1 MIQPTAAS
9 AEPAPSLRPL
19 PIDVVSIQS
28 QVVYGRV
35 GNNVAV
41 PALQAQGLT
50 VAAVPTVVL
59 SNTPHYPTI
68 HGGPVPAAWFEG
80 YLRDLS
86 ARGVLP
92 RLRAILTGYLGGP
105 EQAQALGSWIGQA
118 MEVQPALRVVVDPVL
133 GDHDHGEY
141 VSPGMADAYR
151 RHLLSLADGLTPNGF
166 ELAHLT
172 GMAVNRVES
181 VVAAA
186 RTLLTGRTQWVAVT
200 SAAPDTWAHDEMQVV
215 LVTRTQAEVIRHPR
229 IDATSKG
236 TGDLFCATLTGY
248 WLNGASVPQ
257 ATAQACRQVVRA
269 LRHTQQ
275 GQCAELLFPPMA
287 TRQDDGQPQA
297 HERDVRQF
305 TYQIGNGD
313 LSMQPATSHL
323 MRAYAR
329 QPVSFVRGSGARLWD
344 DQGVEYLDAIA
355 GVAVTSLGHA
365 HPEISAAIAQQAGT
379 LLHTSNVFR
388 IDWQE
393 RLGERLCALT
403 GMQRAFFCNSG
414 AEANETALKL
424 ARLHG
429 HRKQVANPKI
439 VVMENGFHGRTIA
452 TLSATGNLAK
462 QGGFEPLLP
471 GFLHLSYDDIE
482 AVRQAAEQSPDIV
495 AVLIEPVQGEGGIRV
510 ARADYLRELR
520 ALCDQ
525 HGWLLMLDEIQTG
538 MGRTGAWFGYQHAA
552 ITPDVMTVA
561 KALGNG
567 FPIGA
572 CLARG
577 AAADLFSP
585 GQHGSTFG
593 GNPLA
598 CRVGCTVLDLM
609 TRDELPRRAAVLGA
623 RLLDSLQ
630 KALGGHPNVN
640 AIRGQGLMVG
650 IELDRNCTELVGR
663 ALAEQ
668 RLLITVTRG
677 SVIRLLPPLICD
689 EMQIDDIV
697 VRVARLL
704 ASNVAKNAIVE
715 AAAQT
720 IVGR

>member
-1 MIQPTAAS
+1 MTEHTAAAC
-9 AEPAPSLRPL
+9 AEPASSLRPL

-41 PALQAQGLT
+41 PALQAQGLA

-59 SNTPHYPTI
+59 SNTPHYPTV
-68 HGGPVPAAWFEG
+68 HGGPMPVAWFEG

-86 ARGVLP
+86 TRGVLP
-92 RLRAILTGYLGGP
+92 SLRAILTGYLGGS
-105 EQAQALGSWIGQA
+105 EQAQALGAWIGRA
-118 MEVQPALRVVVDPVL
+118 IDVQPALRVVVDPVL
-133 GDHDHGEY
+133 GDYDHGEY

-166 ELAHLT
+166 ELARLT
-172 GMAVNRVES
+172 GMAVKSVES

-200 SAAPDTWAHDEMQVV
+200 SAAPDTWAQGEMQVV
-215 LVTRTQAEVIRHPR
+215 LVTRTQAEVIKHPR
-229 IDATSKG
+229 IDATPKG

-257 ATAQACRQVVRA
+257 ATSQACRQVVHA

-275 GQCAELLFPPMA
+275 RQCAELLLPTMA
-287 TRQDDGQPQA
+287 TRQGHDQPQV
-297 HERDVRQF
+297 HERVRQF
-305 TYQIGNGD
+305 TYQIGKED

-344 DQGVEYLDAIA
+344 DQGTEYLDAIA

-365 HPEISAAIAQQAGT
+365 HPEIAAVIAEQAGM

-471 GFLHLSYDDIE
+471 GFLHLPYDDIE
-482 AVRQAAEQSPDIV
+482 AVRQAAEQSPGIV

-510 ARADYLRELR
+510 ASADYLRELR

-538 MGRTGAWFGYQHAA
+538 MGRTGAWFGYQHAG

-609 TRDELPRRAAVLGA
+609 TRDELPTRAGVLGA
-623 RLLDSLQ
+623 RLLGSLQ

-640 AIRGQGLMVG
+640 TIRGQGLMVG

-704 ASNVAKNAIVE
+704 ASNVAKSAIVE

-720 IVGR
+720 KVGR